1 MTGEQEEIELLDP
14 LREVRH
20 AWVWVFFMILK
31 RTVRIK
37 KKKAKLAAES
47 TPSEASTV
55 APLDCIVYADG
66 SVEQLETVAP
76 AVSSPRFPPEH
87 IPRYMNFCIGAPLP
101 PGPAAYRRL
110 AAAYRRL

>member
-47 TPSEASTV
+47 TPSVASTV

-66 SVEQLETVAP
+66 SVEQLETIAP

-87 IPRYMNFCIGAPLP
+87 IPRPTRKAPLP

>member
-47 TPSEASTV
+47 TPSVASTV

-87 IPRYMNFCIGAPLP
+87 IPRPTRKAPLP